1 MVGILL
7 SPCRVSGTSASNG
20 ASRVRTADRY
30 TFHKEA
36 P

>member
-7 SPCRVSGTSASNG
+7 SPCRVSGTSDSDG
-20 ASRVRTADRY
+20 TSRVRKADRY